1 MALLMKSL
9 KIFVALVLLIFVLL
23 IAGLA
28 YVWMKPELVIN
39 EKNAR
44 WALQYAPDNLK
55 ISWDQLSFKFESPD
69 WTHKRIQVS
78 AKNLCVSYAPRL
90 HTCAP
95 AISVDVAMAFTNW
108 RPKLEQLREVTMEVS
123 ELTLNLPAKEAAPEE
138 PKSLLPDLKLPAF
151 SEVMPQGLDFNLIGA
166 LHLSAKNVRINF
178 PEGAPLLAQAELV
191 RLPSDQTS
199 ELNFNLA
206 AQAEQEGTFAAKV
219 QSNILFDSQKLSVNG
234 KAHVSLPSMSLETP
248 LSVNWG
254 RDLRAQAK
262 PLIRYGK
269 IKLNPAVD
277 LHWSNKELN
286 VTLGDIQLKNIWRK
300 TSLRLQSCAV
310 KATLDSEKGYP
321 AKAGLQCG
329 LRVTPD
335 KNRAGIKSVDTI
347 LTATLTAHT
356 QGKGA
361 SERLR
366 INGQAELSGAN
377 TFLQAQ
383 VQLTGE
389 VEIKLQ
395 KPLQLT
401 AAKAATE
408 IHLRIPDFVV
418 WKDLFESTPFAVPAP
433 LHVLTGDI
441 ELDVHAQLTDLNSP
455 LQADATAQSRLS
467 SKNQKL
473 FVKATADL
481 ETLGKI
487 LKPRGLKVHADV
499 VLQDV
504 HLQAPPLRL
513 AVPPQVLPDK
523 RFVMRKDLDIIEE
536 EKPAPTSRIPFELLW
551 SVNIKTEKP
560 VLISSN
566 LLQSPVPVALDMQV
580 QSDRKPQGKV
590 MVQSFPFEFFR
601 KKATVNNVDLIF
613 HPDTV
618 APELSGKIS
627 YSNPEVNIRILL
639 LGNTQRPIVN
649 LESDPQLNQQ
659 QILSVLLFDKS
670 LDELNEDEV
679 NSTSNMSRAVSDG
692 ALGLFSLMF
701 LSSTPIQSISYDPN
715 SQSYTARMR
724 LDDNTT
730 FSMQSNMT
738 EQRQFT
744 LRRRLGGNWSV
755 RTELSQEDSRAD
767 VVQTLL
773 EWMRRF

>member
-1 MALLMKSL
+1 MALLKKSL
-9 KIFVALVLLIFVLL
+9 KIFALSLLLLFILLIG
-23 IAGLA
+23 ALA
-28 YVWMKPELVIN
+28 YVWMRPEVVIN
-39 EKNAR
+39 EKNVR

-55 ISWDQLSFKFESPD
+55 ISWDELGFKFESPD
-69 WTHKRIQVS
+69 WSHKRIQVA
-78 AKNLCVSYAPRL
+78 AKNLCVSYAPLL

-95 AISVDVAMAFTNW
+95 AISVDVAMAVTNW
-108 RPKLEQLREVTMEVS
+108 RPHLEQLREVTMDVS
-123 ELTLNLPAKEAAPEE
+123 ELTLNLPAKEETPEE
-138 PKSLLPDLKLPAF
+138 PKSVLPDLKLPAF
-151 SEVMPQGLDFNLIGA
+151 AELMPQQLDFNLIGS
-166 LHLSAKNVRINF
+166 LRLSLKNIRVNF
-178 PEGAPLLAQAELV
+178 AEGAPLLAQAELT
-191 RLPSDQTS
+191 RLPGDQAT
-199 ELNFNLA
+199 ELHFNLS
-206 AQAEQEGTFAAKV
+206 AQAEQAGTFAAKA
-219 QSNILFDSQKLSVNG
+219 QANILLDLQKLVVNG
-234 KAHVSLPSMSLETP
+234 TAQVTLPSLSIESP
-248 LSVNWG
+248 LSANWG

-286 VTLGDIQLKNIWRK
+286 VTLGDIQLKNVWRK
-300 TSLRLQSCAV
+300 ISLRLQDCAV

-329 LRVTPD
+329 LIVTPD
-335 KNRAGIKSVDTI
+335 KNRAGIKNVETLLS
-347 LTATLTAHT
+347 ATLAAHT
-356 QGKGA
+356 LGKGA
-361 SERLR
+361 AERLR
-366 INGQAELSGAN
+366 IGGQAELSGAN

-383 VQLTGE
+383 AKLDGE

-395 KPLQLT
+395 KPLKIT
-401 AAKAATE
+401 AAKAGVE
-408 IHLRIPDFVV
+408 VHLRIPDFVI

-433 LHVLTGDI
+433 LHVLTGDVD
-441 ELDVHAQLTDLNSP
+441 LDVHAQLTDLESP
-455 LQADATAQSRLS
+455 LTADATAQTRLS
-467 SKNQKL
+467 SKNQRL

-481 ETLGKI
+481 ETLGKV
-487 LKPRGLKVHADV
+487 LRPQGLKVHSDV

-536 EKPAPTSRIPFELLW
+536 ENPYPTTKLPFELQW
-551 SVNIKTEKP
+551 SVRVKTEKP

-566 LLQSPVPVALDMQV
+566 LLQSPVPIALDIQA

-692 ALGLFSLMF
+692 ALGLFSLLF

-755 RTELSQEDSRAD
+755 RTELSQEDDRAD

>member
-1 MALLMKSL
+1 MAVLRKSL
-9 KIFVALVLLIFVLL
+9 KIIILTILLLLILL
-23 IAGLA
+23 VAALA
-28 YVWMKPELVIN
+28 YVWMRPAVVIN
-39 EKNAR
+39 EKNVR

-55 ISWDQLSFKFESPD
+55 ITWDQLGFHFDSPD
-69 WTHKRIQVS
+69 WTHKRIQIS
-78 AKNLCVSYAPRL
+78 AKNLCVSYTPL
-90 HTCAP
+90 LQTCAP
-95 AISVDVAMAFTNW
+95 VVSVDIAMAFTHW
-108 RPKLEQLREVTMEVS
+108 RPQLEQLREITMEVS
-123 ELTLNLPAKEAAPEE
+123 ELTLNLPEKEDPPKE
-138 PKSLLPDLKLPAF
+138 PQSLLPNLKLPAF
-151 SEVMPQGLDFNLIGA
+151 AELMPQQLDFNLIGS
-166 LHLSAKNVRINF
+166 LHLSVKNARVNF
-178 PEGAPLLAQAELV
+178 PEGAPLLAQAEV
-191 RLPSDQTS
+191 TRRPSQLPS
-199 ELNFNLA
+199 ELNFDLSA
-206 AQAEQEGTFAAKV
+206 EAQQEGSFAAKA
-219 QSNILFDSQKLSVNG
+219 QSTILLDLQKLMIQG
-234 KAHVSLPSMSLETP
+234 KAQVSLPSFSVETP
-248 LSVNWG
+248 LTATWH
-254 RDLRAQAK
+254 RDLRVDAQ
-262 PLIRYGK
+262 PYIRYGK
-269 IKLNPAVD
+269 INLSPAVN
-277 LHWSNKELN
+277 LHWSDKDLN
-286 VTLGDIQLKNIWRK
+286 VSLGDIQLKNIWRK
-300 TSLRLQSCAV
+300 TSLRLRGCAISS
-310 KATLDSEKGYP
+310 TLDSEKGYP
-321 AKAGLQCG
+321 AKAALQCG
-329 LRVTPD
+329 LIVTPD
-335 KNRAGIKSVDTI
+335 KNRAGIQNVDT
-347 LTATLTAHT
+347 LLKASFTAHT

-361 SERLR
+361 SERLK
-366 INGQAELSGAN
+366 IDSQAELSGAN
-377 TFLQAQ
+377 TFLQGQ
-383 VQLTGE
+383 IKLNGE
-389 VEIKLQ
+389 AEIKLQ
-395 KPLQLT
+395 KPMEIT
-401 AAKAATE
+401 AAKAAAE
-408 IHLRIPDFVV
+408 VHLRIPDFVV

-433 LHVLTGDI
+433 LHVLKGNVD
-441 ELDVHAQLTDLNSP
+441 LDLSAQLTDLDSP
-455 LQADATAQSRLS
+455 LTADATAQTRLS

-473 FVKATADL
+473 FVKADAEL

-487 LKPRGLKVHADV
+487 LKPQGLKVHADV
-499 VLQDV
+499 ILQDV

-523 RFVMRKDLDIIEE
+523 RFVMRKDLDISEE
-536 EKPAPTSRIPFELLW
+536 EQPTPSKIPFKLQW
-551 SVNIKTEKP
+551 SVKVKTEKP

-566 LLQSPVPVALDMQV
+566 LLQSPVPIDLDMQA
-580 QSDRKPQGKV
+580 QSDRKPQGKI

-627 YSNPEVNIRILL
+627 YSNPEVDIRILL

-692 ALGLFSLMF
+692 ALGLFSLLF

-755 RTELSQEDSRAD
+755 RTELSQEDDRAD

>member
-1 MALLMKSL
+1 MAVLKKTLKILVLTVLLLLALL
-9 KIFVALVLLIFVLL
+9 IGA
-23 IAGLA
+23 LA
-28 YVWMKPELVIN
+28 YVWMRPEVVIN
-39 EKNAR
+39 EKNVR
-44 WALQYAPDNLK
+44 WALQYAPESLK
-55 ISWDQLSFKFESPD
+55 ISWDHLEFKFESPD

-78 AKNLCVSYAPRL
+78 AKNLCVSYAPLL

-95 AISVDVAMAFTNW
+95 GISIDVAMAFTNW
-108 RPKLEQLREVTMEVS
+108 RPQLEQLREVTMEVS
-123 ELTLNLPAKEAAPEE
+123 ELTLNLPAKEEAPEE
-138 PKSLLPDLKLPAF
+138 PQSLLPNLKLPAF
-151 SEVMPQGLDFNLIGA
+151 AELMPQQLDFNLMGS
-166 LHLSAKNVRINF
+166 LRLSVKNIRVNF
-178 PEGAPLLAQAELV
+178 PEGAPLLAQAEVL
-191 RLPSDQTS
+191 RRPSPLPA
-199 ELNFNLA
+199 ELNFDLS
-206 AQAEQEGTFAAKV
+206 AQAEQEGSFAAKV
-219 QSNILFDSQKLSVNG
+219 QSNILLNLQKLSING
-234 KAHVSLPSMSLETP
+234 KAQVSTSSLSIATP
-248 LSVNWG
+248 LTATWG

-262 PLIRYGK
+262 PLVRYGK
-269 IKLNPAVD
+269 IKLDPAVN
-277 LHWSNKELN
+277 LHWSDKELDI
-286 VTLGDIQLKNIWRK
+286 TLGDIQLKNIWRK
-300 TSLRLQSCAV
+300 TSLRLQGCAIRS
-310 KATLDSEKGYP
+310 TLDSEKGYP

-329 LRVTPD
+329 LIVTPD
-335 KNRAGIKSVDTI
+335 KNRAGIKNVDT
-347 LTATLTAHT
+347 LLKATLAAHT

-366 INGQAELSGAN
+366 IDGQAELTGAN
-377 TFLQAQ
+377 TFLQGQ
-383 VQLTGE
+383 VRINGE
-389 VEIKLQ
+389 TEIKLQ
-395 KPLQLT
+395 KPMEIT
-401 AAKAATE
+401 AAKAAAE
-408 IHLRIPDFVV
+408 VHLRIPDFVV
-418 WKDLFESTPFAVPAP
+418 WKDLFESTPFAIPAP
-433 LHVLTGDI
+433 LHVLKGDVD
-441 ELDVHAQLTDLNSP
+441 LDLHAQLTDLDSP
-455 LQADATAQSRLS
+455 LTADATAQTRLS

-473 FVKATADL
+473 FVKAKADL
-481 ETLGKI
+481 ETLGKV
-487 LKPRGLKVHADV
+487 LKPQGLKVHADV
-499 VLQDV
+499 ILQDV

-513 AVPPQVLPDK
+513 AIPPQVLPDK
-523 RFVMRKDLDIIEE
+523 RFVMRKDLDITEE
-536 EKPAPTSRIPFELLW
+536 EKSASSKIPFELQW
-551 SVNIKTEKP
+551 SVKIKTEKP

-566 LLQSPVPVALDMQV
+566 LLQSPVPIALDIQA
-580 QSDRKPQGKV
+580 QNDRKPQGKV

-627 YSNPEVNIRILL
+627 YSNPEVDIRILL

-692 ALGLFSLMF
+692 ALGLFSLLF

-755 RTELSQEDSRAD
+755 RTELSQEDDRAD

>member
-1 MALLMKSL
+1 MAAFKKTL
-9 KIFVALVLLIFVLL
+9 KILVLTVLVLLLL
-23 IAGLA
+23 LAGALA
-28 YVWMKPELVIN
+28 YVWMRPEVVIN
-39 EKNAR
+39 EKNVR

-55 ISWDQLSFKFESPD
+55 ISWDQLGFHFDSPD
-69 WTHKRIQVS
+69 WTHKRIQIS
-78 AKNLCVSYAPRL
+78 AKNLCVSYTPL
-90 HTCAP
+90 LSTCAP
-95 AISVDVAMAFTNW
+95 TVSLDIAMAFTNW
-108 RPKLEQLREVTMEVS
+108 RPQLEQLREVTMEVS
-123 ELTLNLPAKEAAPEE
+123 ELTLNLPEKKEASEEAP
-138 PKSLLPDLKLPAF
+138 SLLPNLKLPPFA
-151 SEVMPQGLDFNLIGA
+151 ELMPQQLDFNLIGS
-166 LHLSAKNVRINF
+166 LRLSVKNVRVNF
-178 PEGAPLLAQAELV
+178 PEGAPLLAQAEV
-191 RLPSDQTS
+191 TRLPSSQPT
-199 ELNFNLA
+199 ELHFDLS
-206 AQAEQEGTFAAKV
+206 AQAQKEGAFAAKV
-219 QSNILFDSQKLSVNG
+219 QSNVLLDLQKLSIRG
-234 KAHVSLPSMSLETP
+234 TAQASLPSFSVETP
-248 LSVNWG
+248 LTATWH
-254 RDLRAQAK
+254 RDLRAEAK
-262 PLIRYGK
+262 PLVRYGK
-269 IKLNPAVD
+269 IRLKPSVSLQ
-277 LHWSNKELN
+277 WSNKELN
-286 VTLGDIQLKNIWRK
+286 ISLGDIQLKNIWRK
-300 TSLRLQSCAV
+300 TSLRLQGCAINS
-310 KATLDSEKGYP
+310 TLDSEKGYP

-329 LRVTPD
+329 LIVTPD
-335 KNRAGIKSVDTI
+335 KNRAQIKNVDT
-347 LTATLTAHT
+347 LLKATLTART
-356 QGKGA
+356 QGKGS
-361 SERLR
+361 SERLK
-366 INGQAELSGAN
+366 IDGQAELNGAN
-377 TFLQAQ
+377 TFLQGQ
-383 VQLTGE
+383 VKLNGE
-389 VEIKLQ
+389 AEIKLQ
-395 KPLQLT
+395 KPMEVT
-401 AAKAATE
+401 AAKAAAE
-408 IHLRIPDFVV
+408 VHLRIPDFVV
-418 WKDLFESTPFAVPAP
+418 WKDLFESTPFAIPAP
-433 LHVLTGDI
+433 LHVLKGDVD
-441 ELDVHAQLTDLNSP
+441 LDLHAQLTDLDSP
-455 LQADATAQSRLS
+455 LKADATAQTRLS

-473 FVKATADL
+473 FVKAEAEL

-487 LKPRGLKVHADV
+487 LKPQGLKVHADV
-499 VLQDV
+499 ILQDV

-523 RFVMRKDLDIIEE
+523 RFVMRKDLDISEE
-536 EKPAPTSRIPFELLW
+536 EHPTPSKIPFELQW
-551 SVNIKTEKP
+551 SVKVKTEKP

-566 LLQSPVPVALDMQV
+566 LLQSPVPIALDIQA

-627 YSNPEVNIRILL
+627 YSNPEVDIRILL

-692 ALGLFSLMF
+692 ALGLFSLLF

-755 RTELSQEDSRAD
+755 RTELSQEDDRAD